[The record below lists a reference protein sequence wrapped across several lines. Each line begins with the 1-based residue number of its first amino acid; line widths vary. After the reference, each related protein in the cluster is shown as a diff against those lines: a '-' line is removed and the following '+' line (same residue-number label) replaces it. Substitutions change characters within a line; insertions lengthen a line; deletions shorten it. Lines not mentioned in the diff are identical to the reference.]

1 MKVALLSDCYP
12 PRVGGIESQVSDLAA
27 RLVGA
32 GHEVEVFTATTGPK
46 GECRGAV
53 EEVAVDG
60 GLVRVHRLAEPLL
73 GGLPVNPFAV
83 GEMRRRLATGGL
95 DVAHVHVGVV
105 SPFAWDA
112 ARVATG
118 LGLPT
123 ALTWHCV
130 LDRAGVVYRA
140 SGVLRRWVE
149 RGAVL
154 SAVSSFAARQVAAAA
169 PAGTEVAVLPN
180 AIDLDAWRPRERPSP
195 LRQWGDHDTYGAVGA
210 VPGGAVARAK
220 GEEVRLVSTMRLAPR
235 KRPVELVEAFA
246 AAGVADRARLEIIGD
261 GPLRGRVA
269 QRVTDLGLTG
279 RVVLRGRVERSELRE
294 SYARAHGYLAPTRLE
309 AFGIAVLEA
318 RAAGLPVVA
327 MAGSGVDDIVE
338 HEVDGLLVPDDTA
351 LAAAIRRVVDDAD
364 WRGRVA
370 EHNRS
375 VPPPQIWGTVLA
387 DVESEYRRA
396 QEAR

>member
-53 EEVAVDG
+53 EAVAVDG

-180 AIDLDAWRPRERPSP
+180 AIDLDAWRP
-195 LRQWGDHDTYGAVGA
+195 HGAVGA

-351 LAAAIRRVVDDAD
+351 LAAAIRRVVDDVD

-375 VPPPQIWGTVLA
+375 VPPPQTWGTVLA
-387 DVESEYRRA
+387 DVEAEYRRA

>member
-12 PRVGGIESQVSDLAA
+12 PRVGGIESQLSDLAA

-53 EEVAVDG
+53 EAVAVDG

-83 GEMRRRLATGGL
+83 GEMRRRLATGGF

-180 AIDLDAWRPRERPSP
+180 AIDLDAWRP
-195 LRQWGDHDTYGAVGA
+195 HGAVGA

-261 GPLRGRVA
+261 GQLRGRVA

-351 LAAAIRRVVDDAD
+351 LAAAIWRVVDDAD

-375 VPPPQIWGTVLA
+375 VPPPQTWGTVLA
-387 DVESEYRRA
+387 DVEAEYRRA

>member
-53 EEVAVDG
+53 EAVAVDG

-83 GEMRRRLATGGL
+83 GEMRRRLASGGF

-130 LDRAGVVYRA
+130 LDRAGVVYRV

-154 SAVSSFAARQVAAAA
+154 SAVSSFAARQAAAAA

-180 AIDLDAWRPRERPSP
+180 AIDLDAWRP
-195 LRQWGDHDTYGAVGA
+195 HGAVGA

-269 QRVTDLGLTG
+269 QRITDLGLTG
-279 RVVLRGRVERSELRE
+279 RVVLRGRAERSELRE

-375 VPPPQIWGTVLA
+375 VPPPQTWGTVLA
-387 DVESEYRRA
+387 DVEAEYRRA